1 MEITY
6 NFLVF
11 GVFFL
16 PGILPGNT
24 RYFHP
29 VSYLDGKSKVITL
42 FFHTK
47 VWNFPSNTKVFF
59 LILPY

>member
-6 NFLVF
+6 SFLVS

-16 PGILPGNT
+16 PGIFSG
-24 RYFHP
+24 
-29 VSYLDGKSKVITL
+29 SYLDGKSKVITL

-47 VWNFPSNTKVFF
+47 VWDFPSNTKVFF